1 MNYWYVARANE
12 IFIDTDNFARSMRH
26 TKMRL
31 QGAIECR
38 KLDVAYVMQRPSR
51 STNHVHTIITL
62 KNDLP
67 AIQRAV
73 WALVLHSDIY
83 RAACTVMRACENVV
97 APDVLI
103 SPYAQFLHGNK
114 PVIVRG
120 YDDFCD
126 CDNKHNAAGM
136 EQCPAAHRL
145 RGDKRTLTF
154 FGKPSR
160 NKCEVWL

>member
-1 MNYWYVARANE
+1 MNYWYVARSNE
-12 IFIDTDNFARSMRH
+12 IFIDTDNFARSMQH

-31 QGAIECR
+31 QGAIECK

-83 RAACTVMRACENVV
+83 RAACTVMRACEGVV

-103 SPYAQFLHGNK
+103 SPWECFERKDIKDEDGLW
-114 PVIVRG
+114 PLRMR
-120 YDDFCD
+120 DDRCD
-126 CDNKHNAAGM
+126 CDMKHNAYGM
-136 EQCPAAHRL
+136 AQCPAAHRL
-145 RGDKRTLTF
+145 RGDRRTLTF
-154 FGKPSR
+154 FGKP
-160 NKCEVWL
+160 